1 MLTFQEIISN
11 LQNFWIK
18 KGCLLQTSY
27 DLETGAGTFNPE
39 TFLRALGPE
48 PYNVCHV
55 EISKRPTDGRY
66 GQNPN
71 RLQKFHQFQ
80 VLMKP
85 SPENFQRFYLE
96 SLESIGLSLKKHDI
110 RFVHDDWESPTQGAW
125 GLGWEVWCDGM
136 EITQFTYFQ
145 CIAGVE
151 LSPVSVEL
159 AYGLERIAM
168 FLQGVSN
175 VYDVQYSK
183 DLKYGDVFLQSE
195 IEFSKYNFEQAN
207 IEMWK
212 KHFEDFEKE
221 ANSLLENNNP
231 IVAYDYAI
239 RASHAFNIL
248 DARGAISTTARV
260 GLMHRVRD
268 LACRSGKEYL
278 KSRESLGFPLL
289 KNVSTPQSIV
299 LSPLPRVEFSPSNR
313 DDFLLEIGSEELPA
327 AFLPGAMSTLDESIK
342 ALLDTHELSYED
354 VRVYGTPRRLS
365 VHVFGIPEGTED
377 QMVVK
382 KGPPI
387 SVAFDAHGLLTPQG
401 KGYLQ
406 SAGLPLVSLAD
417 IEMGKVPHLSIQ
429 EGKYLLTHEAKPGKS
444 TLEIL
449 QSTLPDLI
457 KNFPFPKKMR
467 WGSNDLSYARPI
479 RWIVALYGKRVIP
492 FSIANILSSNISF
505 GHSQLA
511 SGAFKIR
518 HPRTYLRKLRRWK
531 VIASMEERE
540 EMIVKQLDRMERR
553 LSMKALQRERVLSE
567 VLFLSEY
574 PTLTE
579 YTFDTRFLS
588 LPKEL
593 LMSEMIE
600 HQRYFPMSTSDGEIT
615 NTFVVT
621 CDRKPTELI
630 LKNNKA
636 VLTARLSDGLFLYE
650 QDLRKPLSAYC
661 DYLKSITFH
670 KDLGSVYDKTLRIKT
685 LADTLAKFFEV
696 APPTS
701 ACHLCKADLASAVV
715 DEFPELQGVMGK
727 YYARASG
734 ESEDTAIAIEEHWWP
749 ISEGSPIPSTL
760 HGKLIALAD
769 RLDNLISYMSVGIK
783 PSSSKDPYALRRS
796 AIGIIRILIEGKIS
810 LDLEKI
816 VQAPEVL
823 EFIRDKLKGVLR
835 DYDYKKEEIDA
846 VLSFESNDPY
856 DAYARVA
863 ALHRFR
869 KSGEEFDKLYQI
881 YKRAKGQIGNERVQ
895 SFDIHLLEEAGE
907 RKLSECLEAMKP
919 KFDWAIH
926 QKDYLDAFK
935 TLSSLNKPLADFFD
949 TVRVLVDDT
958 KVRNNRIALLQC
970 VFDHTKKLVD
980 FNRI

>member
-1 MLTFQEIISN
+1 
-11 LQNFWIK
+11 
-18 KGCLLQTSY
+18 
-27 DLETGAGTFNPE
+27 
-39 TFLRALGPE
+39 
-48 PYNVCHV
+48 
-55 EISKRPTDGRY
+55 
-66 GQNPN
+66 
-71 RLQKFHQFQ
+71 
-80 VLMKP
+80 
-85 SPENFQRFYLE
+85 
-96 SLESIGLSLKKHDI
+96 
-110 RFVHDDWESPTQGAW
+110 
-125 GLGWEVWCDGM
+125 M

-151 LSPVSVEL
+151 LSPIPVEL
-159 AYGLERIAM
+159 AYGIERIAM

-175 VYDVQYSK
+175 IYDVQYSK
-183 DLKYGDVFLQSE
+183 DLTYGEVFLQSE
-195 IEFSKYNFEQAN
+195 IESSKYNFDEAN
-207 IEMWK
+207 VEMWK
-212 KHFEDFEKE
+212 SHFEDFEKE
-221 ANSLLENNNP
+221 ANRLLESNNP
-231 IVAYDYAI
+231 IIAYDFAI
-239 RASHAFNIL
+239 RASHAFNLL

-260 GLMHRVRD
+260 GLMHRVKD

-289 KNVSTPQSIV
+289 KNNIAPSLETLP
-299 LSPLPRVEFSPSNR
+299 PLPWLEFSPSNR

-327 AFLPGAMSTLDESIK
+327 AFLPGAMATLEESIK
-342 ALLDTHELSYED
+342 TLFENNELSYEEI
-354 VRVYGTPRRLS
+354 RVYGTPRRLAIYAS
-365 VHVFGIPEGTED
+365 GVPEGTEN

-387 SVAFDAHGLLTPQG
+387 SVAFDANGLLTPQG
-401 KGYLQ
+401 KGFLQ
-406 SAGLPLVSLAD
+406 SAGLPLVSLSD
-417 IEMGKVPHLSIQ
+417 IEMGKLPQISIQ
-429 EGKYLLTHEAKPGKS
+429 EGKHLLTHEAKPGKS
-444 TLEIL
+444 TIEIL

-467 WGSNDLSYARPI
+467 WGSGNLSYARPI
-479 RWIVALYGKRVIP
+479 RWILTLYGKRVIP
-492 FSIANILSSNISF
+492 FFISNIASSNYSF

-511 SGAFKIR
+511 NVSIKIR
-518 HPRTYLRKLRRWK
+518 HPRTYLRKLRRRK

-540 EMIVKQLDRMERR
+540 EMIAKQLDRMEKR
-553 LSMKALQRERVLSE
+553 LSMKAAQRERVLSE

-574 PTLTE
+574 PTLAD
-579 YTFDTRFLS
+579 YTFDPRFLS

-600 HQRYFPMSTSDGEIT
+600 HQRYFPMLDMSEEIT

-650 QDLRKPLSAYC
+650 QDLKKPLNTYC
-661 DYLKSITFH
+661 EHLKTITFH

-685 LADTLAKFFEV
+685 LTETLAAFFEI
-696 APPTS
+696 APPS
-701 ACHLCKADLASAVV
+701 AACYLCKADLATAVV

-727 YYARASG
+727 YYAKASG

-760 HGKLIALAD
+760 HGKLLALAD

-816 VQAPEVL
+816 APNSEVL
-823 EFIRDKLKGVLR
+823 DFIRDKLKGVLR

-856 DAYARVA
+856 DTYARVT

-881 YKRAKGQIGNERVQ
+881 YKRAKGQIGNEHIK
-895 SFDIHLLEEAGE
+895 SFDIHLLQEVGE
-907 RKLSECLEAMKP
+907 KTLSECLEAMKP

-949 TVRVLVDDT
+949 TVRVLVEDP

-970 VFDHTKKLVD
+970 VFEHTKKLVD